1 MSSFLSVV
9 SAIFWGLIVLSILV
23 FIHEAGHYAAARA
36 FGVRVTEFML
46 GLPCRWRLSHKSR
59 KVGTEIG
66 VTPILLGGYNR
77 ICGME
82 PFEEK
87 DLASVLGCVQEHG
100 RVEVTAVASELSI
113 TEDEALAA
121 LATLT
126 DWASVRPYYD
136 AEKGEKPGQRDW
148 PAAFETQAR
157 DAAGLTEFDR
167 GHDFSKEGASKSG
180 APRDLG
186 CSAEE
191 LLEREKSHTYL
202 GMGFFKRLV
211 MLVAGPLVNIVFAFI
226 IVTGAFMVSGVS
238 VASTD
243 PVLGAVTEGSYAANA
258 GLAAGDRVE
267 RVGDVEVDS
276 WSALTAAMKPYL
288 EAGVDFSMLVERD
301 GAEVEVNID
310 LPDGEASDLLG
321 ISSQVKVYHPNVA
334 EAAGL
339 TVRYVQTVASYVV
352 KLIIPQE
359 TMGVLSQSTSIVGI
373 SVMASQAA
381 QVGISSL
388 VLLAASIS
396 MSLGFMNLLP
406 IPPLDGGKIL
416 IEIIQLALRRQLSL
430 KVQNIISYIGL
441 AFFLFVFIVV
451 LRNDIFRYV
460 IG

>member
-1 MSSFLSVV
+1 
-9 SAIFWGLIVLSILV
+9 
-23 FIHEAGHYAAARA
+23 
-36 FGVRVTEFML
+36 
-46 GLPCRWRLSHKSR
+46 
-59 KVGTEIG
+59 
-66 VTPILLGGYNR
+66 
-77 ICGME
+77 
-82 PFEEK
+82 
-87 DLASVLGCVQEHG
+87 
-100 RVEVTAVASELSI
+100 
-113 TEDEALAA
+113 
-121 LATLT
+121 
-126 DWASVRPYYD
+126 
-136 AEKGEKPGQRDW
+136 
-148 PAAFETQAR
+148 
-157 DAAGLTEFDR
+157 
-167 GHDFSKEGASKSG
+167 
-180 APRDLG
+180 
-186 CSAEE
+186 
-191 LLEREKSHTYL
+191 
-202 GMGFFKRLV
+202 MGFIKRLV
-211 MLVAGPLVNIVFAFI
+211 MLVAGPLVNIVFAFV
-226 IVTGAFMVSGVS
+226 IVTGAFMVTGVS

-243 PVLGAVTEGSYAANA
+243 PVLGAVTEGSYAAEA
-258 GLAAGDRVE
+258 GLAAGDLVE

-359 TMGVLSQSTSIVGI
+359 TMEVLSQSTSIVGI

-416 IEIIQLALRRQLSL
+416 IEIIQLVLRRQLSL

>member
-1 MSSFLSVV
+1 MSAFLSVL
-9 SAIFWGLIVLSILV
+9 SAIFWGLVVLSLLV
-23 FIHEAGHYAAARA
+23 FIHEAGHYVAARA

-46 GLPCRWRLSHKSR
+46 GLPCRWRLSRKSK

-66 VTPILLGGYNR
+66 VTPVLLGGYNR

-87 DLASVLGCVQEHG
+87 NLARILECVQKHG
-100 RVEVTAVASELSI
+100 RIETKALAEELSI
-113 TEDEALAA
+113 SEDEALAG
-121 LATLT
+121 LATLA

-136 AEKGEKPGQRDW
+136 AEKGEKPAQKDW

-157 DAAGLTEFDR
+157 DASGLTEFDR
-167 GHDFSKEGASKSG
+167 GHDFSKEGATKSG
-180 APRDLG
+180 SPRELG

-191 LLEREKSHTYL
+191 FLNREKSHTYL
-202 GMGFFKRLV
+202 GMGFIKRFV
-211 MLVAGPLVNIVFAFI
+211 MLVAGPLVNIVFAF
-226 IVTGAFMVSGVS
+226 VVVAGAFMVTGIS
-238 VASTD
+238 VASTE
-243 PVLGAVTEGSYAANA
+243 PVLGAVSDGSYAAVS
-258 GLAAGDRVE
+258 GLSAGDRVE
-267 RVGDVEVDS
+267 RVGETEVDS
-276 WSALTAAMKPYL
+276 WSTLVAAMKPYL
-288 EAGVDFSMLVERD
+288 EGGVDFSMLVERN

-310 LPDGEASDLLG
+310 LPDGQNCDLLG
-321 ISSQVKVYHPNVA
+321 ISSQVKVYHPNIG
-334 EAAGL
+334 EACGL

-352 KLIIPQE
+352 KLIIPQQ
-359 TMGVLSQSTSIVGI
+359 TMEVLNESTSIVGI

-416 IEIIQLALRRQLSL
+416 IELIQLVLRRQLSL
-430 KVQNIISYIGL
+430 KAQNIISYIGL

-451 LRNDIFRYV
+451 LKNDIVRYV